1 MKRDSEFAGSDS
13 VLNLFGAIS
22 GRNIIESDRAMI
34 CETALGEG
42 PCEMVRK
49 RGAYISSL
57 TNFKRRKCNHSS
69 TSSVLWASLSSGLCV
84 AFIVS
89 NLICG
94 ISGAQVDVNKSG
106 RSAVGGV
113 VIADGQPPELKSIEH
128 NIEEQCFQNCAKQ
141 VEYLIEGCVAC

>member
-1 MKRDSEFAGSDS
+1 MSCKIVA
-13 VLNLFGAIS
+13 
-22 GRNIIESDRAMI
+22 
-34 CETALGEG
+34 TAG

-57 TNFKRRKCNHSS
+57 TNFKRRKLNRSS
-69 TSSVLWASLSSGLCV
+69 TGGLWTWLSSGGLCA

-94 ISGAQVDVNKSG
+94 ICAEVDWNGSG
-106 RSAVGGV
+106 RSAVGG

-141 VEYLIEGCVAC
+141 VEFLIGRCVDGLERVLWSNKWIFLSRTPVIVIFLCLVKCII